1 MVSVLIWQKNML
13 QEFAGFISSDSYG
26 SKFTFWTFKLMLLI
40 HAAPDISPLPD
51 TSVKTQTHQ
60 PLMYF
65 SGPAVTM
72 PDR

>member
-1 MVSVLIWQKNML
+1 
-13 QEFAGFISSDSYG
+13 
-26 SKFTFWTFKLMLLI
+26 MLLI

-65 SGPAVTM
+65 SGPAVTI